1 MSAIRCIPINNLTTY
16 NLTLVVG
23 GNLDSDSRPLIT
35 LSPAN
40 AQVSDLGLVAQ
51 IPNNIGQSI
60 QNGYYLS
67 MVSHAWEKERCEGAG
82 LLTSNHLIRNPMSTL
97 EVQ

>member
-1 MSAIRCIPINNLTTY
+1 LVTGGNVAINNLTTY

-23 GNLDSDSRPLIT
+23 GNLDSDSRTLMT

-40 AQVSDLGLVAQ
+40 ALVSDLGLVAQ
-51 IPNNIGQSI
+51 IPANIGQSI

-67 MVSHAWEKERCEGAG
+67 MVRLRVQEEKSGEERC
-82 LLTSNHLIRNPMSTL
+82 
-97 EVQ
+97 